1 MRGVLDLKGI
11 LNTDETPS
19 RLLIHCLYCDFSH
32 YVLLQMKNEWPEV
45 WTITLEETNI
55 SCGGFTRFELK
66 LDSLLRNEK

>member
-45 WTITLEETNI
+45 WT
-55 SCGGFTRFELK
+55 ELHMK
-66 LDSLLRNEK
+66 KQTYLVVDLHGLS